1 MKKEQLLATCRKLI
15 NDMEDELKDNDIWD
29 ALEDIREVFS
39 HFKELEAQIDI
50 LSPKEE
56 EKLDEIIE
64 TLAQI
69 DVDKLKSAKEVIEI
83 VDTVQVLL
91 STFKSK
97 ILMGQSEEVLDM
109 VQNIRSL
116 LEIIVKRL

>member
-29 ALEDIREVFS
+29 ALDDIREVFG

-56 EKLDEIIE
+56 KKLDEIIE
-64 TLAQI
+64 ILGKI

-83 VDTVQVLL
+83 VDTVQGLL

-97 ILMGQSEEVLDM
+97 ILMGQSEEILDM
-109 VQNIRSL
+109 VENIRSL
-116 LEIIVKRL
+116 LEIMVKRL

>member
-29 ALEDIREVFS
+29 ALEDIREVFA

-116 LEIIVKRL
+116 LEIMTKKL

>member
-29 ALEDIREVFS
+29 ALEDIREVFA

>member
-1 MKKEQLLATCRKLI
+1 
-15 NDMEDELKDNDIWD
+15 
-29 ALEDIREVFS
+29 LEDIREVFS

-56 EKLDEIIE
+56 EKIDEIIE